1 MFELSKLRNDID
13 KIDKYII
20 DLLRYRKKIVIEI
33 SKIKKRNNI
42 DVEDKNREIKVLSKA
57 KDEYEKEIL
66 KKVIIESRKLQL

>member
-1 MFELSKLRNDID
+1 MFELNKLRNDID

-42 DVEDKNREIKVLSKA
+42 DVEDKKREIEVLSKA